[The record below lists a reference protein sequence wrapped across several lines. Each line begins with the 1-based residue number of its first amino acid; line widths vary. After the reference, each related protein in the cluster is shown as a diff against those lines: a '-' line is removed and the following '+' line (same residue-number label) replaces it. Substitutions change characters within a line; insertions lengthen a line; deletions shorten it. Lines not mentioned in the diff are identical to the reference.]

1 MHTYES
7 DAAVTR
13 PPARWSVVNRR
24 DLLGLLAGSGL
35 AGVAGCLGGTP
46 GESGD
51 ETTTTAT
58 PEEPTDSAVSNDL
71 PLVVETIDAQGSSA
85 GETRIPVEGTPTV
98 LDLFATWCAPCVA
111 QMESLRK
118 LHDEFGDDVAFVSV
132 TNERLGGGLT
142 MDDIRAW
149 WAEHDGDWTVG
160 HDPESQLMRAVR
172 ANGLPYLVVFDAD
185 GTVTWTHRGLASEAN
200 LRDAVE
206 AVR

>member
-1 MHTYES
+1 MS
-7 DAAVTR
+7 
-13 PPARWSVVNRR
+13 RWWLVKRR
-24 DLLGLLAGSGL
+24 DLLCVLGGAGLTGF
-35 AGVAGCLGGTP
+35 AGCLGGSTA
-46 GESGD
+46 GSGS
-51 ETTTTAT
+51 ETTATAT
-58 PEEPTDSAVSNDL
+58 PEQSPESADSGDF

-111 QMESLRK
+111 QMESLRN

-142 MDDIRAW
+142 MDDIRDW
-149 WAEHDGDWTVG
+149 WTEHDGDWTVG
-160 HDPESQLMRAVR
+160 HDPESRLMRAVR

-185 GTVTWTHRGLASEAN
+185 GEVTWTHRGLASESN

-206 AVR
+206 DVR

>member
-1 MHTYES
+1 M
-7 DAAVTR
+7 
-13 PPARWSVVNRR
+13 VNRR
-24 DLLGLLAGSGL
+24 DVLALLTGTGL
-35 AGVAGCLGGTP
+35 AGVAGCLGGTS
-46 GESGD
+46 GGSGDEATTTGAEESGD
-51 ETTTTAT
+51 
-58 PEEPTDSAVSNDL
+58 SAASNDL

-85 GETRIPVEGTPTV
+85 GETRIPAEGTPTV

-142 MDDIRAW
+142 MDDIRDW
-149 WAEHDGDWTVG
+149 WTEHDGDWTVG

-185 GTVTWTHRGLASEAN
+185 GSVTWTHRGLASEAN